1 MNQYLAG
8 RLVKTLWKDIEA
20 YPEDL
25 KEISIIIDES
35 GTHHS

>member
-1 MNQYLAG
+1 MHMRSAG

-20 YPEDL
+20 YPENL
-25 KEISIIIDES
+25 KEISIAIDES